1 MLEFRISIISK
12 IYCFSSINNSIQ
24 AETKMFI
31 HYKNI
36 SNRQEIIKN
45 KITTTTI
52 IIIYLTH
59 QIKILLLKSY
69 IKIRA

>member
-31 HYKNI
+31 IKILATESTGNY
-36 SNRQEIIKN
+36 KN
-45 KITTTTI
+45 KITTTII